1 MAFRGR
7 GGAGVGARGGL
18 QSGGSTGSLQ
28 SAGAS
33 EAPKIAGVEW
43 LADTIT
49 CHAWNADRTKLAV
62 CPNNTEVRIYA
73 KDGSGD
79 WIQEDSLNEHD
90 KIVTGIDWAPKTNR
104 IVTCGQDRNAYVW
117 TFTNGVWKPVLVI
130 LRINRAATHVKWSPL
145 EDKFAVASGSKA
157 VSVCYFE
164 EQNDWW
170 VSKHIKRHEST
181 VTDIAWHPNNILL
194 ASSSSDNTV
203 KVVSAFIRETDKRP
217 GPTAFGSK
225 LPFGAQLGE
234 YLSAGWVHAVDWS
247 PSGNRMVFVGHDSTV
262 TFVDVTNGAPGDV
275 QAIRVSELPFMSV
288 RFVDEN
294 NAVAAGHSN
303 YPVLFSNNGGTWAY
317 VRNLDEQKAAGATKA
332 AGARAA
338 FQMFQSKVET
348 GQESKT
354 AEAITKHK
362 STISCVQPVS
372 ANQVTTTGLDGRLVF
387 WSL

>member
-1 MAFRGR
+1 M
-7 GGAGVGARGGL
+7 
-18 QSGGSTGSLQ
+18 
-28 SAGAS
+28 
-33 EAPKIAGVEW
+33 
-43 LADTIT
+43 
-49 CHAWNADRTKLAV
+49 
-62 CPNNTEVRIYA
+62 Y
-73 KDGSGD
+73 
-79 WIQEDSLNEHD
+79 
-90 KIVTGIDWAPKTNR
+90 
-104 IVTCGQDRNAYVW
+104 
-117 TFTNGVWKPVLVI
+117 
-130 LRINRAATHVKWSPL
+130 
-145 EDKFAVASGSKA
+145 
-157 VSVCYFE
+157 
-164 EQNDWW
+164 
-170 VSKHIKRHEST
+170 
-181 VTDIAWHPNNILL
+181 
-194 ASSSSDNTV
+194 
-203 KVVSAFIRETDKRP
+203 RP

-362 STISCVQPVS
+362 STISYVQTDWDSGSERASEQASKQRQRQRQRQQVMGKRYMFNAQPHTNSLYELNWMAYRCVQPVS